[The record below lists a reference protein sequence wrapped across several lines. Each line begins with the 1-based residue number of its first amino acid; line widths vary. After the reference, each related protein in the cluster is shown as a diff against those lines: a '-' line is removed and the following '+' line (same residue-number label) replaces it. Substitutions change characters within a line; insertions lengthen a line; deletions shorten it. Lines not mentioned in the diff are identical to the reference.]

1 MQIFTVGG
9 AVRDALLGLPV
20 HDRDFVVVGSTPA
33 EMLRLGYRQVG
44 ADFPV
49 FLNPVTKEEYALAR
63 TERKTGVGYQGFSV
77 DASPNVTLEE
87 DLSRRDLT
95 INAIAQADDG
105 TLIDPFNGQ
114 ADIARKVLRHVGP
127 AFAEDPVRILRIAR
141 FAARYADFTVARET
155 MALMRTMVT
164 DGEVDHLVA
173 ERVWQELSRGLMEK
187 KPSRMLD
194 LLHECGA
201 LARLLP
207 EVDRLFGVSQPA
219 RYHPEGCVGSHV
231 KLVLDYGACQGFS
244 LQVRFAAML
253 HDIGKGLTPPEQ
265 WPSHHRHEERGLP
278 GVKSICD
285 RFKVPSA
292 VRELAVLVTRFHTLV
307 HRAEDLTV
315 ARIVELLEQ
324 VDGFRRPQRFE
335 EFLLACEA
343 DARGRLGLAD
353 SPYPQAELM
362 RRSLAAARK
371 VDAGAIAEKL
381 EQKTLIPKHIHAA
394 RVAAIQ
400 ESLRDKGH

>member
-9 AVRDALLGLPV
+9 AVRDTLLGLPV

-33 EMLRLGYRQVG
+33 EMLSLGFRRVG

-63 TERKTGVGYQGFSV
+63 TERKTGVGYRGFSV
-77 DASPNVTLEE
+77 DASPDVTLEE

-95 INAIAQADDG
+95 INAIAQAEDG
-105 TLIDPFNGQ
+105 TLIDPFNGR
-114 ADIARKVLRHVGP
+114 ADISHQVLRHVGP

-141 FAARYADFTVARET
+141 FAARYSDFTVAQET
-155 MALMRTMVT
+155 MALMRIMVSN
-164 DGEVDHLVA
+164 GEVDHLVA

-207 EVDRLFGVSQPA
+207 EVDRLFGVGQPNN
-219 RYHPEGCVGSHV
+219 YPEGYVGAHV
-231 KLVLDYGACQGFS
+231 KLVLDYAARQGFS
-244 LQVRFAAML
+244 LPVRYAAL
-253 HDIGKGLTPPEQ
+253 LQDVGKGLTSPDHGPAHQGREEQ
-265 WPSHHRHEERGLP
+265 GLP
-278 GVKSICD
+278 IVDSICD
-285 RFKVPSA
+285 RLKVPA
-292 VRELAVLVTRFHTLV
+292 ACRELAIHVTRFHTLV
-307 HRAEDLTV
+307 HRAEELPAT
-315 ARIVELLEQ
+315 RIVKLLEQ

-335 EFLLACEA
+335 EFLQACEA
-343 DARGRLGLAD
+343 DARGRLGMAD

-362 RRSLAAARK
+362 RRSLATARA

-381 EQKTLIPKHIHAA
+381 VQKALLPQHIHAA
-394 RVAAIQ
+394 RVVAVQ
-400 ESLRDKGH
+400 EELRDKGH

>member
-33 EMLRLGYRQVG
+33 EMVSLGFRQVG

-63 TERKTGVGYQGFSV
+63 TERKTGVGYHGFSV
-77 DASPNVTLEE
+77 DASPDVTLEE

-95 INAIAQADDG
+95 INAIAQGDDG
-105 TLIDPFNGQ
+105 TLIDPFNGR
-114 ADIARKVLRHVGP
+114 ADISHQVLRHVGP
-127 AFAEDPVRILRIAR
+127 AFAEDPVRILRVAR
-141 FAARYADFTVARET
+141 FAARYADFTVAQET
-155 MALMRTMVT
+155 MTVMQIMVT
-164 DGEVDHLVA
+164 NGEVDHLVA

-201 LARLLP
+201 LARLMP
-207 EVDRLFGVSQPA
+207 EVDRLFGVSQPVN
-219 RYHPEGCVGSHV
+219 HTEGCVGTHV
-231 KLVLDYGACQGFS
+231 KLVLDYAARQGFS
-244 LQVRFAAML
+244 LPVRFAAL
-253 HDIGKGLTPPEQ
+253 LRDVGEGLTPPDQ
-265 WPSHHRHEERGLP
+265 WPAHHRHEERGLFR
-278 GVKSICD
+278 VESICD
-285 RFKVPSA
+285 RFKVPA
-292 VRELAVLVTRFHTLV
+292 ACRELSIHVTRFQSLV
-307 HRAEDLTV
+307 HRADELTV
-315 ARIVELLEQ
+315 TRIVKLLEQ

-335 EFLLACEA
+335 EFLQSCEA
-343 DARGRLGLAD
+343 DARGRFGMAD

-362 RRSLAAARK
+362 RRSLAAARA

-381 EQKTLIPKHIHAA
+381 VQKTLIPQHILAA
-394 RVAAIQ
+394 RVVAVQ
-400 ESLRDKGH
+400 EALRDKGQ

>member
-1 MQIFTVGG
+1 M
-9 AVRDALLGLPV
+9 LLDLPV

-33 EMLRLGYRQVG
+33 EMLSLGFRQVG

-63 TERKTGVGYQGFSV
+63 TERKTADGYRGFSV
-77 DASPNVTLEE
+77 DASPYVTLEE

-95 INAIAQADDG
+95 INAIAQAEDG
-105 TLIDPFNGQ
+105 TLIDPFNGR
-114 ADIARKVLRHVGP
+114 ADILNKVLRHVGP

-141 FAARYADFTVARET
+141 FAARYTDFTVARET
-155 MALMRTMVT
+155 MELMQAMVS

-201 LARLLP
+201 LAQLLP

-219 RYHPEGCVGSHV
+219 RNHPEGCVGTHI
-231 KLVLDYGACQGFS
+231 KFVLDYGASQGFS
-244 LQVRFAAML
+244 LQVRFAGML

-265 WPSHHRHEERGLP
+265 WPSHSGHEERGLT

-285 RFKVPSA
+285 RFKVPA
-292 VRELAVLVTRFHTLV
+292 ACRELAVHVMRFHSVV
-307 HRAEDLTV
+307 HRADELTV

-335 EFLLACEA
+335 EFLQACEA
-343 DARGRLGLAD
+343 DARGRLGMAD
-353 SPYPQAELM
+353 SPYPQAERM
-362 RRSLAAARK
+362 RRSLAAARA
-371 VDAGAIAEKL
+371 VDAGAIAEDL
-381 EQKTLIPKHIHAA
+381 VQKALIPQHIHAA
-394 RVAAIQ
+394 RVAAVQ
-400 ESLRDKGH
+400 KSLMDKGH

>member
-105 TLIDPFNGQ
+105 TLTDPFNGQ
-114 ADIARKVLRHVGP
+114 ADIAHKVLRHVGP

-141 FAARYADFTVARET
+141 FSARYADFTVARET
-155 MALMRTMVT
+155 MALMRIMVT

-207 EVDRLFGVSQPA
+207 EVDRLFGVGQPVN
-219 RYHPEGCVGSHV
+219 HPEGCVGTHV
-231 KLVLDYGACQGFS
+231 KLVLDYAAYQGFS
-244 LQVRFAAML
+244 LPVRFAALL
-253 HDIGKGLTPPEQ
+253 HAVGIGLTQCDQ
-265 WPSHHRHEERGLP
+265 WPAHHDEERGLS
-278 GVKSICD
+278 GVESICN
-285 RFKVPSA
+285 RFKVPA
-292 VRELAVLVTRFHTLV
+292 ACRELAVLVTRFQTLV
-307 HRAEDLTV
+307 HRAEELTV
-315 ARIVELLEQ
+315 TRLVKLLEQ

-335 EFLLACEA
+335 EFLQTCEA
-343 DARGRLGLAD
+343 VARGRLGMAD
-353 SPYPQAELM
+353 SPYPQSEVM
-362 RRSLAAARK
+362 RRSLAAARA
-371 VDAGAIAEKL
+371 VDTGAIAEKL
-381 EQKTLIPKHIHAA
+381 VQKALIPQHIHAA
-394 RVAAIQ
+394 RVVAIQ